1 MILSAI
7 LASVQ
12 PIAETAEAVSEMD
25 VEGLISDLAF
35 ILLMGAGVTLL
46 FKWIKQPVVLGYIV
60 AGFLASPNFEYL
72 PSVSTLANIDFWAK
86 IGIVIMLFSLGL
98 EFSFKKLL
106 NVGGSAVVTTLIIF
120 TGMVTVAFILGHL
133 WGFSNINCL
142 YLGGMI
148 GMSSTTIII
157 KAFSDLG
164 LRQRKFAA
172 LVFGVL
178 IVEDLFAVIMMV
190 VLSSVAMNNSVDG
203 GEMLYSISRLAFF
216 LVIWFLV
223 GVLIL
228 PSFLNLARRYL
239 NNETLLIVSI
249 GLCFG
254 MAVFS
259 QLCGFSMALGAFV
272 MGSILAGTS
281 MAESIERVATPVKD
295 LFGAVFF
302 ISVGMM
308 VNPSALVEYWDSVL
322 VLSLAVMFGGIV
334 FGTSGMLI
342 TGQPLRIAMESG
354 FSLTQIGEF
363 SFIIAS
369 LGMTLGVLDGAIYP
383 IIVAVSV
390 ITTFTTPYLI
400 KLADP
405 AYGFVVRHLPR
416 KLHFL
421 IDRYSSKA
429 STETATGSLWML
441 LIKRYAWR
449 LVLYSSVLVAI
460 CMLSS
465 QFMMPWLNR
474 ELESWGRLIGCLIT
488 LAVMAPFLLAL
499 ALPASSQTERQ
510 RLQRAKARVDVPLVV
525 MMLFR
530 LIIALGFVIY
540 VFSSIYGMRVGFS
553 VGLSVIVLVLLLFS
567 SRVKN
572 RLSNIESKFL
582 NNLNERE
589 LRRSGRNNNV
599 ISDLH
604 LAYMEV
610 GYGCPFVG
618 ERLRNSNLRNKYG
631 VNIVSI
637 QRGGEGIPLP
647 SGETRIFPGDTIG
660 VIGTDEQ
667 LQLLLPEVEASDA
680 SDHSLRGVN
689 PANFKMTSVPLT
701 DSSVLIGKSAT
712 TANLRREYAALVVAL
727 QRGEEFVTVDGS
739 ERFRPGDVVWLVGD
753 PHLLTSLK

>member
-1 MILSAI
+1 MILSTI
-7 LASVQ
+7 LASAQ
-12 PIAETAEAVSEMD
+12 PLADGVEAVSEMD
-25 VEGLISDLAF
+25 VEGLVSDLAF
-35 ILLMGAGVTLL
+35 ILLMGAAVTLL

-72 PSVSTLANIDFWAK
+72 PSVTTLSNIDFWAE
-86 IGIVIMLFSLGL
+86 IGIIIMLFSLGL

-120 TGMVTVAFILGHL
+120 TGMVTVAFIVGHL

-223 GVLIL
+223 GVLLL

-308 VNPSALVEYWDSVL
+308 VNPGALVDYWDSIL
-322 VLSLAVMFGGIV
+322 VLSLAVMMGGIV
-334 FGTSGMLI
+334 FGTSGMLV
-342 TGQPLRIAMESG
+342 TGQTLRVAMESG

-363 SFIIAS
+363 SFIIAT
-369 LGMTLGVLDGAIYP
+369 LGLSLGVLDGAIYP

-400 KLADP
+400 RLADP
-405 AYGFVVRHLPR
+405 AYGFVVRRLPK

-429 STETATGSLWML
+429 STETATASLWVL
-441 LIKRYAWR
+441 LIRRYAWR

-460 CMLSS
+460 CMMSA
-465 QFMMPWLNR
+465 QFLMPWLNR
-474 ELESWGRLIGCLIT
+474 EMESWGRLIGCLIT
-488 LAVMAPFLLAL
+488 LAVMSPFLLAL
-499 ALPASSQTERQ
+499 ALPVSSQTERS
-510 RLQRAKARVDVPLVV
+510 RLQRTKARVDVPLVV

-553 VGLSVIVLVLLLFS
+553 VGLSVVVLVLLLFS
-567 SRVKN
+567 SKVKN
-572 RLSNIESKFL
+572 RLSNIESRFL

-618 ERLRNSNLRNKYG
+618 ERLRNSNLRNNYG

-647 SGETRIFPGDTIG
+647 SGDTRIFPGDTIG

-667 LQLLLPEVEASDA
+667 LQQLLPDVEAADTSG
-680 SDHSLRGVN
+680 HNLKGVN
-689 PANFKMTSVPLT
+689 PANFKMTSVTLT
-701 DSSVLIGKSAT
+701 SDSVLVGKSAT

-727 QRGEEFVTVDGS
+727 QRGEEFVAVDGT
-739 ERFRPGDVVWLVGD
+739 ERFRPDDVVWLVGD
-753 PHLLTSLK
+753 PGLLTSLK